1 MTIPKIKFK
10 KMTLEQ
16 NINII
21 IDAFLNNREK
31 TLDIHNLLMQYF
43 PELCDIHKN
52 ISKEEISQKIKII
65 VTNYY
70 TSNSQNIENAC
81 LEYTKTW
88 NKYNDIYFK
97 KLSNYLNINWP
108 ININEI
114 TCYVGMLPFFPRDID
129 NYTFYINPHLNEE
142 KLTEVCAHETLH
154 FLWFTKWKTLY
165 PEIPKAEYE
174 SPYLAWQYS
183 EMVTDPILN
192 NTDFQAIFDFTEK
205 SYPEF
210 YKLQKNGKLVMEEL
224 KKIYSASTNIED
236 KITTGYEYLKNLNFK
251 EMEKFVTYNAIAKER
266 NKTMKRCLWCNL
278 KNPLYV
284 EYHDKE
290 WGVLNLD
297 DNYLFEM
304 LILEMFQAGLS
315 WECILNKRENF
326 KRAYDN
332 FAIDKIIKYDD
343 VKKEE
348 LYNNKGIIRNKLK
361 INASI
366 NNSAIFKEIQKE
378 YGSFSKYL
386 LSFIHEYPIY
396 ETGLTTSQLSDSI
409 SKDLI
414 KRGMK
419 FTGSTI
425 IYSYLQA
432 IGIINSH
439 ETECFLHK
447 K

>member
-70 TSNSQNIENAC
+70 TSNSQNIENTC